1 MVSGDRGGGSGVL
14 GAAERA
20 QRKVAEEGGNGCCW
34 VVFNRMGGRK
44 GGLGERSRKGE
55 GGGPVGDTGPSAVAP
70 GSMAGSH
77 TWGGVQ
83 YRELECGPALG
94 EKRVV
99 EWAQPN

>member
-44 GGLGERSRKGE
+44 GG
-55 GGGPVGDTGPSAVAP
+55 PVGDTGPSAVAP
-70 GSMAGSH
+70 SSMAGSC

-83 YRELECGPALG
+83 YRELECGPAQG
-94 EKRVV
+94 EKTRC
-99 EWAQPN
+99 